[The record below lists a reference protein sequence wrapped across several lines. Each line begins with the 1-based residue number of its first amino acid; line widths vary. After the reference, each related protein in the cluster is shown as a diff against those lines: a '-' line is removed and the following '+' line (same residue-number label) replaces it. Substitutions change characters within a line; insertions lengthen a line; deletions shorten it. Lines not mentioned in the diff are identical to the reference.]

1 MQVTCS
7 NCQSKIRVPDS
18 AAGKKGK
25 CPKCGNVI
33 AIPELDT
40 TTDEPA
46 PEPGAEAAAGSPF
59 DFGGE
64 EPPAKKSS
72 RRTDD
77 AVEASTPSRKSK
89 ARAADDEEEV
99 ATAEDADD
107 DEARPRKK
115 KIKSEESTGLS
126 LTSMILGIVSLVCS
140 CFSLGSWCVA
150 PVPFLCAIGA
160 IVTGFL
166 GMNKGARGMAITG
179 ICCGGGSIL
188 LTIGLTIASF
198 FLAAILQA
206 MGIAAR

>member
-1 MQVTCS
+1 MQVTCG

-33 AIPELDT
+33 AIPELDA

-46 PEPGAEAAAGSPF
+46 PEPGAKAAAGSPF

-99 ATAEDADD
+99 DAAEDADD
-107 DEARPRKK
+107 DEDRPRKVQK
-115 KIKSEESTGLS
+115 TEESIGLS
-126 LTSMILGIVSLVCS
+126 LTSLILGIVSLLTGCGGII
-140 CFSLGSWCVA
+140 CCCTPPISL
-150 PVPFLCAIGA
+150 LCGIGA
-160 IVTGFL
+160 LVTGFL
-166 GMNKGARGMAITG
+166 GMKKGGKVLAIIGMSLGGFSLLLAIGGIIYAFVGTGFTAFLQMVGAR
-179 ICCGGGSIL
+179 
-188 LTIGLTIASF
+188 
-198 FLAAILQA
+198 
-206 MGIAAR
+206 